1 MNLAKAILYGA
12 SEELIDY
19 ILVANTAAEMKAKL
33 SKKREDGRK
42 EWYRPNTINNT
53 ILLDMLQAHLLK
65 GDMIDVINLA
75 AMIHARESLHGES
88 TS

>member
-33 SKKREDGRK
+33 SKK
-42 EWYRPNTINNT
+42 
-53 ILLDMLQAHLLK
+53 
-65 GDMIDVINLA
+65 
-75 AMIHARESLHGES
+75 
-88 TS
+88 